1 MKNPLLNICLTF
13 FIASTLNSQTTVG
26 LIQHNPGTLDDGFV
40 LFAPTR
46 SNTTYLIDKCGKE
59 VKSWTSTYN
68 PGLSCYL
75 LSDGTLLRTGVVQ
88 SQSFNAGGHG
98 GVIEKI
104 DWNGNVIW
112 TYFISDATNWQHH
125 DVKALPNGNIL
136 VIAWESKTNTQ
147 AIAKGRNPLLVPT
160 TLWSEQIL
168 EIQPT
173 GATGGNIVWE
183 WHLWDHLI
191 QDFDNTKPDFG
202 AVNTNPQLLNI
213 NYNAT
218 ADNSDWIHLNSI
230 DYNVA
235 LDQILVSSRVLNEI
249 WVIDHSTSSA
259 EAASHSGGNS
269 GNGGDFLFRWGNPL
283 AYNTGTSTQFFGQ
296 HNAQWIQTGLPYE
309 NQIMVFNNGNGRTG
323 GNYSTI
329 EIINPPVDG
338 FNYTSSLPYLPA
350 STSWIYNDG
359 NPNNFYAQLT
369 SGCQQLSNG
378 NVLFCNGPKGT
389 FKEIS
394 ESGTILWEYINPVSV
409 TGILTQGTTA
419 ASNAAFRCT
428 FYPSSYSGFNNQ
440 LFSSPTIIENSNSVS
455 STCTLSTTIDEETI
469 GEETIFVY
477 PNPAKE
483 FINVEFSG
491 LNDENIIIEI
501 IDVFGK
507 VIEKVNEKNEN
518 GIFNLNVRSLAAGYY
533 VLKIS
538 SGNSVIQKKIIISE

>member
-46 SNTTYLIDKCGKE
+46 SNTTYLIDRCGKE

-218 ADNSDWIHLNSI
+218 AGNSDWIHLNSI

-269 GNGGDFLFRWGNPL
+269 GKGGDFLFRWGNPL

-394 ESGTILWEYINPVSV
+394 ASGTILWEYINPVSV

-455 STCTLSTTIDEETI
+455 STCTLSTTIDEETL
-469 GEETIFVY
+469 GEEAVFVY

-491 LNDENIIIEI
+491 LSDENISIEI

-507 VIEKVNEKNEN
+507 VVQKENRKNEN

-533 VLKIS
+533 LLKIS

>member
-26 LIQHNPGTLDDGFV
+26 LIQHSPGTLDDGFV

-46 SNTTYLIDKCGKE
+46 SNTTYLIDRCGKE

-218 ADNSDWIHLNSI
+218 AGNSDWIHLNSI

-394 ESGTILWEYINPVSV
+394 ASGTILWEYINPVSV

-455 STCTLSTTIDEETI
+455 STCTLSTTIDEETL
-469 GEETIFVY
+469 GEEAVFVY

-491 LNDENIIIEI
+491 LSDENISIEI

-507 VIEKVNEKNEN
+507 VVQKENRKNEN
-518 GIFNLNVRSLAAGYY
+518 DMFNLNISSLAAGYY
-533 VLKIS
+533 LLKIS
-538 SGNSVIQKKIIISE
+538 SGYSVIQKKIIISE

>member
-1 MKNPLLNICLTF
+1 MKNLLLNICLTF

-26 LIQHNPGTLDDGFV
+26 LIQHNPGTLDNGFV

-46 SNTTYLIDKCGKE
+46 SNTTYLIDRCGKE

-394 ESGTILWEYINPVSV
+394 ASGTILWEYINPVSV
-409 TGILTQGTTA
+409 TGILTQGSTA
-419 ASNAAFRCT
+419 ASNSAFRCT

-491 LNDENIIIEI
+491 LNYENISIEI
-501 IDVFGK
+501 TDVFGK
-507 VIEKVNEKNEN
+507 VVQKEISKNEN
-518 GIFNLNVRSLAAGYY
+518 QMFNLNVSSLAAGYY

>member
-46 SNTTYLIDKCGKE
+46 SNTTYLIDRCGKE

-218 ADNSDWIHLNSI
+218 AGNSDWIHLNSI

-269 GNGGDFLFRWGNPL
+269 GKGGDFLFRWGNPL

-394 ESGTILWEYINPVSV
+394 ASGTILWEYINPVSV

-419 ASNAAFRCT
+419 ASNSAFRCT

-455 STCTLSTTIDEETI
+455 STCTLSTTIDEETL
-469 GEETIFVY
+469 GEEAVFVY

-491 LNDENIIIEI
+491 LSDENISIEI

-507 VIEKVNEKNEN
+507 VVQKENRKNEN
-518 GIFNLNVRSLAAGYY
+518 EMFNLNISSLAAGYY
-533 VLKIS
+533 LLKIS
-538 SGNSVIQKKIIISE
+538 SGYSVIQKKIIISE

>member
-1 MKNPLLNICLTF
+1 MKNTLLNICLTL

-46 SNTTYLIDKCGKE
+46 SNTTYLIDRCGKE

-249 WVIDHSTSSA
+249 WVIDHSTSSV

-269 GNGGDFLFRWGNPL
+269 GKGGDFLFRWGNPL

-350 STSWIYNDG
+350 TTSWIYNDG

-394 ESGTILWEYINPVSV
+394 ASGSILWEYINPVSV

-419 ASNAAFRCT
+419 ASNSAFRCT

-469 GEETIFVY
+469 GEEAIFVY

-491 LNDENIIIEI
+491 LSDENISIEI

-507 VIEKVNEKNEN
+507 VVQKENRKNEN
-518 GIFNLNVRSLAAGYY
+518 GIFNLNVSSLAAGYY

>member
-46 SNTTYLIDKCGKE
+46 SNTTYLIDRCGKE

-218 ADNSDWIHLNSI
+218 AGNSDWIHLNSI

-440 LFSSPTIIENSNSVS
+440 LFSSPNIIENSNSVS
-455 STCTLSTTIDEETI
+455 STCTLSTTIDEETL
-469 GEETIFVY
+469 GEEAVFVY

-491 LNDENIIIEI
+491 LSDENISIEI

-507 VIEKVNEKNEN
+507 VVQKENRKNEN
-518 GIFNLNVRSLAAGYY
+518 EMFSLNISSLAAGYY
-533 VLKIS
+533 LLKIS
-538 SGNSVIQKKIIISE
+538 SGYSVIQKKIIISE

>member
-46 SNTTYLIDKCGKE
+46 SNTTYLIDRCGKE

-104 DWNGNVIW
+104 DWNGNVTW

-218 ADNSDWIHLNSI
+218 AGNSDWIHLNSI

-394 ESGTILWEYINPVSV
+394 ESGTTLWEYINPVSV

-455 STCTLSTTIDEETI
+455 SSCTLSTTIDEEI
-469 GEETIFVY
+469 LGEEAVFVY
-477 PNPAKE
+477 PNPTKE

-491 LNDENIIIEI
+491 LSDENISIEI

-507 VIEKVNEKNEN
+507 VVQKEISKNEN
-518 GIFNLNVRSLAAGYY
+518 QMFNLNVSSLDAGYY
-533 VLKIS
+533 LLKIS
-538 SGNSVIQKKIIISE
+538 SGYSVIQKKIIISE

>member
-46 SNTTYLIDKCGKE
+46 SNTTYLIDRCGKE

-202 AVNTNPQLLNI
+202 VINTNPQLLNI

-218 ADNSDWIHLNSI
+218 AGNSDWIHLNSI
-230 DYNVA
+230 DYNLA

-269 GNGGDFLFRWGNPL
+269 GKGGDFLFRWGNPL

-394 ESGTILWEYINPVSV
+394 ASGTILWEYINPVSV

-455 STCTLSTTIDEETI
+455 STCTLSTTIDEETL
-469 GEETIFVY
+469 GEEAVFVY

-491 LNDENIIIEI
+491 LSDENISIEI

-507 VIEKVNEKNEN
+507 VVQKENRKNEN
-518 GIFNLNVRSLAAGYY
+518 EIFNLNVSSLDAGYY
-533 VLKIS
+533 LLKIS
-538 SGNSVIQKKIIISE
+538 SGYSVIQKKIIISE

>member
-46 SNTTYLIDKCGKE
+46 SNTTYLIDRCGKE

-191 QDFDNTKPDFG
+191 QDFDSTKPDFG

-218 ADNSDWIHLNSI
+218 AGNSDWIHLNSI

-235 LDQILVSSRVLNEI
+235 LDQILLSSRVLNEI
-249 WVIDHSTSSA
+249 WVIDHSTSSS
-259 EAASHSGGNS
+259 EAASHTGGNS
-269 GNGGDFLFRWGNPL
+269 GKGGDFLFRWGNPL

-350 STSWIYNDG
+350 TTSWIYNDG

-394 ESGTILWEYINPVSV
+394 ASGSILWEYINPVSV

-469 GEETIFVY
+469 GEEAIFVY

-491 LNDENIIIEI
+491 LNYKNISIEI
-501 IDVFGK
+501 TDVFGK
-507 VIEKVNEKNEN
+507 VVQKEISKNEN
-518 GIFNLNVRSLAAGYY
+518 QMFNLNVSSLAAGYY

>member
-269 GNGGDFLFRWGNPL
+269 GKGGDFLFRWGNPL

-394 ESGTILWEYINPVSV
+394 ASGTILWEYINPVSV

-419 ASNAAFRCT
+419 ASNSAFRCT

-469 GEETIFVY
+469 GEEAVFVY

-491 LNDENIIIEI
+491 LSDENISIEI

-507 VIEKVNEKNEN
+507 VVQKENRKNEN
-518 GIFNLNVRSLAAGYY
+518 EMFNLNISSLDAGYY
-533 VLKIS
+533 LLKIS
-538 SGNSVIQKKIIISE
+538 SGYSVIQKKIIISE

>member
-46 SNTTYLIDKCGKE
+46 SNTTYLIDRCGKE

-202 AVNTNPQLLNI
+202 VVNTNPQLLNI

-455 STCTLSTTIDEETI
+455 NTCTLSTTIDEETL
-469 GEETIFVY
+469 GEEAVFVY

-491 LNDENIIIEI
+491 LSDENISIEI

-507 VIEKVNEKNEN
+507 VVQKENRKNEN
-518 GIFNLNVRSLAAGYY
+518 EMFSLNISSLAAGYY
-533 VLKIS
+533 LLKIS
-538 SGNSVIQKKIIISE
+538 SGYSVIQKKIIISE

>member
-269 GNGGDFLFRWGNPL
+269 GKGGDFLFRWGNPL

-455 STCTLSTTIDEETI
+455 STCTLSTTIDEETL

-491 LNDENIIIEI
+491 LSDENISIEI

-507 VIEKVNEKNEN
+507 VVQKENRKNEN

-533 VLKIS
+533 LLKIS

>member
-1 MKNPLLNICLTF
+1 MKNTLLNICLTF

-46 SNTTYLIDKCGKE
+46 SNTTYLIDRCGKE

-202 AVNTNPQLLNI
+202 VVNTNPQLLNI

-218 ADNSDWIHLNSI
+218 AGNSDWIHLNSI

-309 NQIMVFNNGNGRTG
+309 NHIMVFNNGNGRTG

-455 STCTLSTTIDEETI
+455 SSCTLSTTIDEETL
-469 GEETIFVY
+469 GEEAVFVY

-491 LNDENIIIEI
+491 LSDENISIEI

-507 VIEKVNEKNEN
+507 VVQKENRKNEN
-518 GIFNLNVRSLAAGYY
+518 QIFNLNVSSLDAGYY

-538 SGNSVIQKKIIISE
+538 SGYSVIQKKIIISE

>member
-46 SNTTYLIDKCGKE
+46 SNTTYLIDRCGKE

-202 AVNTNPQLLNI
+202 VVNTNPQLLNI

-218 ADNSDWIHLNSI
+218 AGNPDWIHLNSI

-440 LFSSPTIIENSNSVS
+440 LFSSPTIIENNNSVS
-455 STCTLSTTIDEETI
+455 STCTLSTTIDEETL
-469 GEETIFVY
+469 GEEAVFVY

-491 LNDENIIIEI
+491 LSDENISIEI

-507 VIEKVNEKNEN
+507 VVQKENRKNEN
-518 GIFNLNVRSLAAGYY
+518 EMFNLNISSLAAGYY
-533 VLKIS
+533 LLKIS
-538 SGNSVIQKKIIISE
+538 SGYSVIQKKIIISE

>member
-13 FIASTLNSQTTVG
+13 FISSTLNSQTTVG

-46 SNTTYLIDKCGKE
+46 SNTTYLIDRCGKE

-218 ADNSDWIHLNSI
+218 AGNSDWIHLNSI

-455 STCTLSTTIDEETI
+455 STCKLSTTIDEETL
-469 GEETIFVY
+469 GEEAVFVY

-491 LNDENIIIEI
+491 LSDENISIEI

-507 VIEKVNEKNEN
+507 VVQKENRKNEN
-518 GIFNLNVRSLAAGYY
+518 EMFSLNISSLAAGYY
-533 VLKIS
+533 LLKIS
-538 SGNSVIQKKIIISE
+538 SGYSVIQKKIIISE

>member
-1 MKNPLLNICLTF
+1 MKNPLLNICLIF

-46 SNTTYLIDKCGKE
+46 SNTTYLIDRCGKE

-112 TYFISDATNWQHH
+112 AYFISDATNWQHH

-218 ADNSDWIHLNSI
+218 AGNSDWIHLNSI

-338 FNYTSSLPYLPA
+338 FNYTSSLPYLPT

-394 ESGTILWEYINPVSV
+394 ASGTILWEYINPVSV

-419 ASNAAFRCT
+419 ASNSAFRCT

-455 STCTLSTTIDEETI
+455 STCTLSTTIDEETL

-491 LNDENIIIEI
+491 LNDEKISIEI

-507 VIEKVNEKNEN
+507 VVQKENRKNEN
-518 GIFNLNVRSLAAGYY
+518 QIFNLNVSSLDAGYY
-533 VLKIS
+533 LLKIS
-538 SGNSVIQKKIIISE
+538 SGYSVIQKKIIISE

>member
-46 SNTTYLIDKCGKE
+46 SNTTYLIDRCGKE

-168 EIQPT
+168 EVQPT

-218 ADNSDWIHLNSI
+218 AGNSDWIHLNSI

-249 WVIDHSTSSA
+249 WIIDHSTSSA

-455 STCTLSTTIDEETI
+455 STCTLSTTIDEETL
-469 GEETIFVY
+469 GEEAVFVY

-491 LNDENIIIEI
+491 LSDENISFEI

-507 VIEKVNEKNEN
+507 VVQKENRKNEN
-518 GIFNLNVRSLAAGYY
+518 EMFSLNISSLAAGYY
-533 VLKIS
+533 LLKIS
-538 SGNSVIQKKIIISE
+538 SGYSVIQKKIIISE

>member
-46 SNTTYLIDKCGKE
+46 SNTTYLIDRCGKE

-338 FNYTSSLPYLPA
+338 FNYTSSLPYLPTT
-350 STSWIYNDG
+350 TSWIYNDG

-394 ESGTILWEYINPVSV
+394 ASGTILWEYINPVSV

-419 ASNAAFRCT
+419 ASNSAFRCT

-469 GEETIFVY
+469 GEEAIFVY

-491 LNDENIIIEI
+491 LNDENISIEI

-518 GIFNLNVRSLAAGYY
+518 GIFNLNVSSLAAGYY
-533 VLKIS
+533 LLKIS

>member
-1 MKNPLLNICLTF
+1 MKNTLLNICLTL

-46 SNTTYLIDKCGKE
+46 SNTTYLIDRCGKE

-394 ESGTILWEYINPVSV
+394 ASGTILWEYINPVSV

-419 ASNAAFRCT
+419 ASNSAFRCT

-469 GEETIFVY
+469 GEEAVFVY

-491 LNDENIIIEI
+491 LSDENISIEI

-507 VIEKVNEKNEN
+507 VVQKENRKNEN
-518 GIFNLNVRSLAAGYY
+518 QMFNLNVSSLDAGYY
-533 VLKIS
+533 LLKIS
-538 SGNSVIQKKIIISE
+538 SGYSVIQKKIIISE

>member
-13 FIASTLNSQTTVG
+13 FITSTLNSQTTVG

-46 SNTTYLIDKCGKE
+46 SNTTYLIDRCGKE

-112 TYFISDATNWQHH
+112 TYFVSDATNWQHH

-218 ADNSDWIHLNSI
+218 AGNSDWIHLNSI

-249 WVIDHSTSSA
+249 WVIDHSTSSV

-338 FNYTSSLPYLPA
+338 FNYTSSLPYLPT

-394 ESGTILWEYINPVSV
+394 ASGTILWEYINPVSV

-469 GEETIFVY
+469 GEGTVFVY

-483 FINVEFSG
+483 IINVEFSG
-491 LNDENIIIEI
+491 LSDENISIEI

-507 VIEKVNEKNEN
+507 VVQKENRKNEN
-518 GIFNLNVRSLAAGYY
+518 QIFNLNVSSLDAGYY
-533 VLKIS
+533 LLKIS
-538 SGNSVIQKKIIISE
+538 SGYSVIQKKIIISE

>member
-1 MKNPLLNICLTF
+1 MKNPLLYICLTF
-13 FIASTLNSQTTVG
+13 FIASTLNSQTSVG

-46 SNTTYLIDKCGKE
+46 SNTTYLIDRCGKE

-173 GATGGNIVWE
+173 GATGGNVVWE

-218 ADNSDWIHLNSI
+218 AGNSDWIHLNSI

-350 STSWIYNDG
+350 TTSWIYNDG

-394 ESGTILWEYINPVSV
+394 ASGSILWEYINPVSV

-455 STCTLSTTIDEETI
+455 STCTLSTTIDEETL
-469 GEETIFVY
+469 GEEAVFVY
-477 PNPAKE
+477 PNPANE

-491 LNDENIIIEI
+491 LRDENISIEI

-507 VIEKVNEKNEN
+507 VVQKENRKNEN

>member
-218 ADNSDWIHLNSI
+218 AGNSDWIHLNSI

-394 ESGTILWEYINPVSV
+394 ASGTILWEYINPVSV

-419 ASNAAFRCT
+419 ASNSAFRCT

-469 GEETIFVY
+469 GEEAIFVY

-491 LNDENIIIEI
+491 LSDENISIEI

-507 VIEKVNEKNEN
+507 VVQKENRKNEN
-518 GIFNLNVRSLAAGYY
+518 EMFNLNISSLDAGYY
-533 VLKIS
+533 LLKIS
-538 SGNSVIQKKIIISE
+538 SGHSVIQKKIIISE

>member
-46 SNTTYLIDKCGKE
+46 SNTTYLIDRCGKE

-218 ADNSDWIHLNSI
+218 AGNSDWIHLNSI

-309 NQIMVFNNGNGRTG
+309 NHIMVFNNGNGRTG

-394 ESGTILWEYINPVSV
+394 ASGSILWEYINPVSV

-455 STCTLSTTIDEETI
+455 STCTLSTTIDEETL
-469 GEETIFVY
+469 GEEAVFVY

-491 LNDENIIIEI
+491 LSDENISIEI

-507 VIEKVNEKNEN
+507 VVQKENRKNEN

-533 VLKIS
+533 LLKIS
-538 SGNSVIQKKIIISE
+538 SGYSVIQKKIIISE

>member
-269 GNGGDFLFRWGNPL
+269 GKGGDFLFRWGNPL

-419 ASNAAFRCT
+419 ASNSAFRCT

-455 STCTLSTTIDEETI
+455 STCTLSTTIDEETL
-469 GEETIFVY
+469 GEEAVFVY

-491 LNDENIIIEI
+491 LSDENISIEI

-507 VIEKVNEKNEN
+507 VVQKENRKNEN
-518 GIFNLNVRSLAAGYY
+518 EMFNLNISSLDAGYY
-533 VLKIS
+533 LLKIS
-538 SGNSVIQKKIIISE
+538 SGYSVIQKKIIISE

>member
-1 MKNPLLNICLTF
+1 MKNLLLNICLTF

-46 SNTTYLIDKCGKE
+46 SNTTYLIDRCGKE

-88 SQSFNAGGHG
+88 SQTFNAGGHG

-218 ADNSDWIHLNSI
+218 AENSDWIHLNSI

-394 ESGTILWEYINPVSV
+394 ASGTILWEYINPVSA

-428 FYPSSYSGFNNQ
+428 FYTSSYSGFNNQ

-455 STCTLSTTIDEETI
+455 ITCTLSTTIDEETI

-491 LNDENIIIEI
+491 LNYENISIEI
-501 IDVFGK
+501 TDVFGK
-507 VIEKVNEKNEN
+507 VVQKEISKNEN
-518 GIFNLNVRSLAAGYY
+518 QMFNLNVSSLAAGYY

-538 SGNSVIQKKIIISE
+538 SGTSVIQKKIIISE

>member
-46 SNTTYLIDKCGKE
+46 SNTTYLIDRCGKE

-218 ADNSDWIHLNSI
+218 AGNSDWIHLNSI

-338 FNYTSSLPYLPA
+338 FNYTSSLPYLPT

-394 ESGTILWEYINPVSV
+394 ASGSILWEYINPVSV

-455 STCTLSTTIDEETI
+455 STCTLSTTIDEETL
-469 GEETIFVY
+469 GEEAVFVY

-483 FINVEFSG
+483 FISVEFSG
-491 LNDENIIIEI
+491 LSDENISIEI

-507 VIEKVNEKNEN
+507 VVQKENRKNEN

-533 VLKIS
+533 LLKIS
-538 SGNSVIQKKIIISE
+538 SGYSVIQKKIIISE

>member
-1 MKNPLLNICLTF
+1 MKNLLLNICLTF

-26 LIQHNPGTLDDGFV
+26 LIQHNPGTLDNGFV

-46 SNTTYLIDKCGKE
+46 SNTTYLIDRCGKE

-191 QDFDNTKPDFG
+191 QDFDSTKPDFG

-249 WVIDHSTSSA
+249 WVIDHSTSSS

-338 FNYTSSLPYLPA
+338 FNYTSSLPYLPTT
-350 STSWIYNDG
+350 TSWIYNDG

-394 ESGTILWEYINPVSV
+394 ASGTILWEYINPVSV

-491 LNDENIIIEI
+491 LNDENISIEI

-507 VIEKVNEKNEN
+507 VVQKEISKNEN
-518 GIFNLNVRSLAAGYY
+518 QMFNLNVSSLAAGYY

>member
-1 MKNPLLNICLTF
+1 MKNTLINFCLTL

-46 SNTTYLIDKCGKE
+46 SNTTYLIDKCGKK

-249 WVIDHSTSSA
+249 WVIDHSTSSS
-259 EAASHSGGNS
+259 EAASHTGGNS
-269 GNGGDFLFRWGNPL
+269 GKGGDFLFRWGNPL

-409 TGILTQGTTA
+409 TGILTQGSTA

-469 GEETIFVY
+469 GEGTVFVY

-491 LNDENIIIEI
+491 LSDENISIEI

-507 VIEKVNEKNEN
+507 VVQKENRKNEN

>member
-46 SNTTYLIDKCGKE
+46 SNTTYLIDRCGKE

-338 FNYTSSLPYLPA
+338 FNYTSSLPYLPTT
-350 STSWIYNDG
+350 TSWIYNDG

-394 ESGTILWEYINPVSV
+394 ASGTILWEYINPVSV

-419 ASNAAFRCT
+419 ASNSAFRCT

-440 LFSSPTIIENSNSVS
+440 LFLSPTIIENSNSVS
-455 STCTLSTTIDEETI
+455 STCTLSTTIDEETL

-491 LNDENIIIEI
+491 LNYENISIEI
-501 IDVFGK
+501 TDVFGK
-507 VIEKVNEKNEN
+507 VVQKEISKNEN
-518 GIFNLNVRSLAAGYY
+518 QMFNLNVSSLAAGYY

>member
-1 MKNPLLNICLTF
+1 MKNPLLNICLIF

-136 VIAWESKTNTQ
+136 VVAWESKTNTQ

-202 AVNTNPQLLNI
+202 VVNTNPQLLNI

-269 GNGGDFLFRWGNPL
+269 GKGGDFLFRWGNPL

-338 FNYTSSLPYLPA
+338 FNYTTSLPYLPA

-455 STCTLSTTIDEETI
+455 STCTLSTTIDEETL
-469 GEETIFVY
+469 GEEAVFVY

-491 LNDENIIIEI
+491 LSDENISIEI

-507 VIEKVNEKNEN
+507 VVQKENRKNEN

-533 VLKIS
+533 LLKIS

>member
-46 SNTTYLIDKCGKE
+46 SNTTYLIDRCGKE

-147 AIAKGRNPLLVPT
+147 AIAKGRNPLLVPS

-168 EIQPT
+168 EVQPT

-218 ADNSDWIHLNSI
+218 AENSDWIHLNSI

-269 GNGGDFLFRWGNPL
+269 GKGGDFLFRWGNPL

-409 TGILTQGTTA
+409 TGILTQGSTA

-455 STCTLSTTIDEETI
+455 STCTLSTTIDEETL
-469 GEETIFVY
+469 GEEAVFVY

-491 LNDENIIIEI
+491 LSDENISIEI

-507 VIEKVNEKNEN
+507 VVQKENRKNEN
-518 GIFNLNVRSLAAGYY
+518 EMFNLNISSLDAGYY
-533 VLKIS
+533 LLKIS
-538 SGNSVIQKKIIISE
+538 SGYSVIQKKIIISE

>member
-46 SNTTYLIDKCGKE
+46 SNTTYLIDRCGKE

-75 LSDGTLLRTGVVQ
+75 LSEGTLLRTGVVQ

-218 ADNSDWIHLNSI
+218 AGNSDWIHLNSI

-338 FNYTSSLPYLPA
+338 FNYTSSLPYLPT

-455 STCTLSTTIDEETI
+455 NTCTLSTTIDEETL
-469 GEETIFVY
+469 GEEAVFVY

-491 LNDENIIIEI
+491 LSDENIRIEI

-507 VIEKVNEKNEN
+507 VVQKENRKNEN

-533 VLKIS
+533 LLKIS

>member
-46 SNTTYLIDKCGKE
+46 SNTTYLIDRCGKE

-218 ADNSDWIHLNSI
+218 AGNSDWIHLNSI

-350 STSWIYNDG
+350 TTSWIYNDG

-394 ESGTILWEYINPVSV
+394 ASGSILWEYINPVSV

-455 STCTLSTTIDEETI
+455 STCTLSTTIDEETL
-469 GEETIFVY
+469 GEETVFVY

-491 LNDENIIIEI
+491 LSDENISIEI

-507 VIEKVNEKNEN
+507 VEQKENRKNEN

-533 VLKIS
+533 LLKIS
-538 SGNSVIQKKIIISE
+538 SGYSVIQKKIIISE

>member
-46 SNTTYLIDKCGKE
+46 SNTTYLIDRCGKE

-173 GATGGNIVWE
+173 GATGGNVVWE

-218 ADNSDWIHLNSI
+218 AGNSDWIHLNSI

-394 ESGTILWEYINPVSV
+394 ASGTILWEYVNPVSV

-455 STCTLSTTIDEETI
+455 STCTLSTTIDEETL
-469 GEETIFVY
+469 GEEAVFVY

-491 LNDENIIIEI
+491 LNYENISIEI
-501 IDVFGK
+501 TDVFGK
-507 VIEKVNEKNEN
+507 VVQKEISKNEN
-518 GIFNLNVRSLAAGYY
+518 QMFNLNVSSLAAGYY

>member
-338 FNYTSSLPYLPA
+338 FNYTSSLPYLPTT
-350 STSWIYNDG
+350 TSWIYNDG

-455 STCTLSTTIDEETI
+455 STCTLSTTIDEEI
-469 GEETIFVY
+469 LGEETIFVY

-491 LNDENIIIEI
+491 LSDENIRIEI

-507 VIEKVNEKNEN
+507 VVQKENRKNEN

-533 VLKIS
+533 LLKIS
-538 SGNSVIQKKIIISE
+538 SGYSVIQKKIIISE

>member
-1 MKNPLLNICLTF
+1 MQNPLLNICLTF
-13 FIASTLNSQTTVG
+13 FMASTLNSQTTVG

-46 SNTTYLIDKCGKE
+46 SNTTYLIDRCGKE

-191 QDFDNTKPDFG
+191 QDFDNTKSDFG
-202 AVNTNPQLLNI
+202 VVNTNPQLLNI

-218 ADNSDWIHLNSI
+218 AGNSDWIHLNSI

-309 NQIMVFNNGNGRTG
+309 NHIMVFNNGNGRTG

-394 ESGTILWEYINPVSV
+394 ESGTTLWEYINPVSV

-455 STCTLSTTIDEETI
+455 SSCTLSTTIDEETL
-469 GEETIFVY
+469 GEEAVFVY
-477 PNPAKE
+477 PNPTKE

-491 LNDENIIIEI
+491 LSDENISIEI

-507 VIEKVNEKNEN
+507 VVQKENRKNEN

-533 VLKIS
+533 LLKIS
-538 SGNSVIQKKIIISE
+538 SGYSVIQKKIIISE

>member
-46 SNTTYLIDKCGKE
+46 SNTTYLIDRCGKE

-218 ADNSDWIHLNSI
+218 AGNSDWIHLNSI

-350 STSWIYNDG
+350 TTSWIYNDG

-394 ESGTILWEYINPVSV
+394 ASGSILWEYINPVSV

-455 STCTLSTTIDEETI
+455 STCTLSTTIDEETL
-469 GEETIFVY
+469 GEEAVFVY
-477 PNPAKE
+477 PNPTKE

-491 LNDENIIIEI
+491 LSDENISIEI

-507 VIEKVNEKNEN
+507 VEQKENRKNEN

-533 VLKIS
+533 LLKIS
-538 SGNSVIQKKIIISE
+538 SGYSVIQKKIIISE